1 MQEILI
7 EFLGYS
13 KIPFVKIY
21 YKMLLFFYHKS
32 MKGFTDM
39 VLEMPYSQLERAVNP
54 THDIRLFSGR
64 SNPQLAQ
71 EIADYLGTTVGP
83 MVIKNFADGEIYVQ
97 IKESIR
103 GDDVFIVQ
111 PVCNPVN
118 ENLMELLIIIDA
130 FKRASAKS
138 ITAVIPYYGYARQ
151 DRKTS
156 GREAITAKLVADLL
170 TTAGA
175 DRVLAMDLHTG
186 QIQGF
191 FNILVDHIFAN
202 PIIVD
207 YVKNLGINPDEM
219 MAVSPDMGGANR
231 TRAFARKLDCPM
243 AIIDKRRDKHNEAI
257 AAHIIG
263 DVKDKVCLMFD
274 DIIDTAGTICEAS
287 KLLKANGAKKIY
299 VCATHAVFSG
309 PARERLQNAPIE
321 ECIVTNTIPWKKEDL
336 PTNVKQLSVAPLLGA
351 AISRIHDD
359 ESVSSLFGFE
369 KEMKV

>member
-1 MQEILI
+1 
-7 EFLGYS
+7 
-13 KIPFVKIY
+13 
-21 YKMLLFFYHKS
+21 
-32 MKGFTDM
+32 M
-39 VLEMPYSQLERAVNP
+39 VLEMTYPQLERAVNP

-64 SNPQLAQ
+64 SNPKLAQ

-97 IKESIR
+97 VKESIR

-111 PVCNPVN
+111 PLCNPVN
-118 ENLMELLIIIDA
+118 ENLMELLIMIDA
-130 FKRASAKS
+130 FKRASAKT

-175 DRVLAMDLHTG
+175 TRVLAMDLHTG

-191 FNILVDHIFAN
+191 FNILVDHIFAT
-202 PIIVD
+202 PILVD
-207 YVKNLGINPDEM
+207 YVKSLGLNPDEM
-219 MAVSPDMGGANR
+219 VAVSPDMGGANR
-231 TRAFARKLDCPM
+231 TRHFAKNLNIPM
-243 AIIDKRRDKHNEAI
+243 AIIDKRRDRHNEAI

-263 DVKDKVCLMFD
+263 DVENKVCLMFD
-274 DIIDTAGTICEAS
+274 DIIDTAG
-287 KLLKANGAKKIY
+287 KLLKSKGAKAVY
-299 VCATHAVFSG
+299 VGATHAVFSG
-309 PARERLQNAPIE
+309 PAIERLKNAPIE
-321 ECIVTNTIPWKKEDL
+321 ECIVTNTIPWAPEDL
-336 PTNVKQLSVAPLLGA
+336 PSNVKQLSVASLLGQ